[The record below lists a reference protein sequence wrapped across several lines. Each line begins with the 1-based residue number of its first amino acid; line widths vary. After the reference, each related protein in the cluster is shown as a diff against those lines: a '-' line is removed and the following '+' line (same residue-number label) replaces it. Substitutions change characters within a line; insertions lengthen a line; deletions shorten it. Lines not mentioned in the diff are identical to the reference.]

1 MSETRIGVLGCA
13 GRMGRSNVAAIL
25 ATEGAALAGGTEQTE
40 SAWVGRDIGA
50 LIGADELGL
59 SVLDDPERLFGLS
72 DAVVDFTTPAAGI
85 RHAEL
90 AAETGTALVI
100 GTTGLSDDDRET
112 IARQAEK
119 AAIVQAA
126 NMSLGVNLVLSLVE
140 RAASVLGPDFD
151 IEVLEMHHRHK
162 IDAPSGTA
170 LALGQAAATGRG
182 IALDDVS
189 RKVRDGITGERPRG
203 EIGFATLRGG
213 DVAGEHSVIF
223 AAPGERVELAHK
235 AGNRE
240 IFARGAI
247 KAALWVA
254 GKPAGLYSMRDV
266 LGLG

>member
-1 MSETRIGVLGCA
+1 MAETRIGVVGCA
-13 GRMGRSNVAAIL
+13 GRMGRSNIAAIL
-25 ATEGAALAGGTEQTE
+25 ATERAVLAGGTEKPG
-40 SAWVGRDIGA
+40 SAWVGRDIGG
-50 LIGADELGL
+50 LIGADDLGL
-59 SVLDDPERLFGLS
+59 SVSNDPKRLFENS
-72 DAVVDFTTPAAGI
+72 DVVVDFTAPAASIG
-85 RHAEL
+85 HAEL
-90 AAETGTALVI
+90 AAESGTALVV
-100 GTTGLSDDDRET
+100 GTTGLGEDDRKR
-112 IARQAEK
+112 IACKAEK

-162 IDAPSGTA
+162 VDAPSGTA
-170 LALGQAAATGRG
+170 LALGQAAATGRQV
-182 IALDDVS
+182 ALEDVS
-189 RKVRDGITGERPRG
+189 RKVRAGITGERPRG

-223 AAPGERVELAHK
+223 AAPGERVELVHK

-254 GKPAGLYSMRDV
+254 DKPAGLYSMRDV
-266 LGLG
+266 LGLD